1 MTTETD
7 GTGRS
12 ERFRPAR
19 CGVINL
25 WDYRDEEFVFADG
38 RLVLRG
44 PNGSGKTKALEV
56 LFPFVL
62 DARIE
67 PRRLNPF
74 AGDERTMKSN
84 LLYRGQESAYGYVW
98 MEFRRDAPGSDGDEP
113 AAGAVVTVGAG
124 LRGQRHNDRVTR
136 WYFVVD
142 GQVGRDFSLLGPD
155 DRPLTKRQLGAELE
169 HLPAIMTERPVDH
182 RTAVDA
188 RLFGLGVGRFEQ
200 LITLLLTLRRP
211 QLAKNLDPKGLSRA
225 LADGLRPLDEA
236 LIDEAAHSFSDMEN
250 VQRTLAG
257 LVAADGAASAFLTG
271 YTTYLRT
278 HARAEADRLSGRLAA
293 VEASRVELAGALAA
307 RARSAADRDAA
318 RERLEVQR
326 EQLRDITSRLD
337 SLKAS
342 PAYRDR
348 EQLTRQSDLT
358 DQLGEAAA
366 AQARVRDHAQA
377 DAAHRDRARSAAA
390 GAHADALTA
399 VARRAA
405 ELSDAARDA
414 GIGWGADDNAD
425 DGRLGE
431 RVAARLAGR
440 EDDIA
445 TVRAAIAAVAQAAQL
460 RDQAQRR
467 LDRAQ
472 ERVDTAEQA
481 LAAAEGVVSEH
492 RDRLTEALA
501 RWLADHTGTLERLV
515 DPDGRAERDTGP
527 AGAAPPPA
535 PAGSARDALTTAV
548 DRAGEVDAPAL
559 PAVLDDLTAA
569 AVRARRDEI
578 TRLGGT
584 LDVLAGQLGALQD
597 ERARVADEQ
606 DQAPPPFAGRTGSRA
621 DRPGAPLWALV
632 DFAPDVDDPTA
643 AAIEA
648 ALEAANLLDAWV
660 PPAGETDS
668 GDSDTVLLPLPP
680 GERPDSSLLDGL
692 LIAESVAALPVPA
705 IEAVLASIA
714 VRSPAGPAAGWPAGA
729 APAVDTSGAFRQG
742 IQLGAHH
749 KPQAEYIGTTARARR
764 RAQRLAALDARIES
778 TEREVTR
785 TEQTARAIQGRLDAL
800 DAARAALPPTAPLA
814 QAVRAVERESAKVQA
829 VHGELDNARSDLD
842 QAIAGHHHRH
852 RSLLALAAARSMPT
866 EVPLVDG
873 IAAATTRFG
882 RVAADLGA
890 ARRTAKDRADAL
902 AAADDDLAHARERL
916 TEAAERAELAR
927 ADHQARAE
935 ELRTLRAAVG
945 VAVDELDRQIESA
958 AAEQRRTRTA
968 ERAAESA
975 LQAAIDE
982 AGGRRGAVEGAG
994 AALTSAITEAQQECL
1009 RLRPYARPDVADVLR
1024 LPGRLPA
1031 WPAAGEQWAEATT
1044 LTSGAVEALPLDP
1057 DHPVATLPAAV
1068 SAVHEGILGAT
1079 GELRPTESSLKS
1091 SRTRVSASLAQL
1103 QDQLAAAGHEYRP
1116 DWEPV
1121 DDVIVVTVSDEQGF
1135 ASIGDFARRI
1145 AEARRDQEA
1154 LLSESEQRI
1163 LEDALLGRLAQQIH
1177 ERTTDARDL
1186 IAQMNREMRGRRMSS
1201 GATVG
1206 IAWEQSDGL
1215 DPQQRAVSKLL
1226 DRDASQLSADDLAT
1240 MRAHF
1245 AGRIKD
1251 LRAQREDRPYPE
1263 ILAEALDYRGWR
1275 TFVLTLVAPGG
1286 GEERL
1291 TQARHST
1298 LSGGEQSVSLHLP
1311 LFAAAHVM
1319 LSSAAPHCPRLLALD
1334 EAFAGIDDPGR
1345 SELLG
1350 LTAQFDLD
1358 LFMTGYDL
1366 WATYPTVPG
1375 CAHHDLAHSAVEHT
1389 VSSLLLVW
1397 DGAKILTDSQI
1408 TGADDDLAA
1417 ALGSPGTRRRPG
1429 DPGPQIGPD
1438 SSP

>member
-1 MTTETD
+1 MTSGPD
-7 GTGRS
+7 PDAAAQGD
-12 ERFRPAR
+12 RFRPTR
-19 CGVINL
+19 CGVVNL

-84 LLYRGQESAYGYVW
+84 LLYRGQDSAYGYVW
-98 MEFRRDAPGSDGDEP
+98 MEFRRDAAPAPDDGTGPGE
-113 AAGAVVTVGAG
+113 VVTIGAG
-124 LRGQRHNDRVTR
+124 LRAQRHNDRVSR

-155 DRPLTKRQLGAELE
+155 DRPLTKRQLTAELD
-169 HLPAIMTERPVDH
+169 HLATVLTERPVEH

-188 RLFGLGVGRFEQ
+188 RLFGLGLGRFEQ

-225 LADGLRPLDEA
+225 LADGLRPLDEG

-257 LVAADGAASAFLTG
+257 LIQADAAASAFLTG

-278 HARAEADRLSGRLAA
+278 HARAEADRLTGRLDA
-293 VEASRVELAGALAA
+293 VEAARVDLAGALAA
-307 RARSAADRDAA
+307 RARSAANRDAA
-318 RERLEVQR
+318 RDRLDQQR
-326 EQLRDITSRLD
+326 DRLRDITSRLD

-342 PAYRDR
+342 PAYQDR
-348 EQLTRQSDLT
+348 EQLARLADLT
-358 DQLGEAAA
+358 AQLGRAAD
-366 AQARVRDHAQA
+366 QDARVRDGAQSEGA
-377 DAAHRDRARSAAA
+377 RREQARSVAVAARQE
-390 GAHADALTA
+390 ALAA
-399 VARRAA
+399 VARHAA
-405 ELSDAARDA
+405 ELAGAARDA
-414 GIGWGADDNAD
+414 GIGWDADDNAD

-431 RVAARLAGR
+431 RVAARVTGR

-445 TVRAAIAAVAQAAQL
+445 AIRAAITAVAEAARL

-467 LDRAQ
+467 LDRTQ
-472 ERVDTAEQA
+472 ERLDTAEQA
-481 LAAAEGVVSEH
+481 LAAAQDAVSTQREQLAADLSRWLGDH
-492 RDRLTEALA
+492 TAIIDRLAGA
-501 RWLADHTGTLERLV
+501 
-515 DPDGRAERDTGP
+515 DGRAER
-527 AGAAPPPA
+527 PPTTEESLDL
-535 PAGSARDALTTAV
+535 AGSVRVALTSAL
-548 DRAGEVDAPAL
+548 DRVGEIDAPTL
-559 PAVLDDLTAA
+559 PAVLDARLTD
-569 AVRARRDEI
+569 ARQAHRDEI
-578 TRLGGT
+578 ARLRGF
-584 LDVLAGQLGALQD
+584 LDALTEQLAGLRA
-597 ERARVADEQ
+597 ERSLIADEQ
-606 DQAPPPFAGRTGSRA
+606 DQAPPPFAARTGSR
-621 DRPGAPLWALV
+621 DGRPGAPLWAVV
-632 DFAPDVDDPTA
+632 DFAPAVDDATA

-648 ALEAANLLDAWV
+648 ALEAANLLDAWIG
-660 PPAGETDS
+660 PATGADP
-668 GDSDTVLLPLPP
+668 GASDALLLPLPP
-680 GERPDSSLLDGL
+680 TKRPKRSLLGGQ
-692 LIAESVAALPVPA
+692 LIAEPDAALPVPV

-714 VRSPAGPAAGWPAGA
+714 VGSPASAAGSPAGA
-729 APAVDTSGAFRQG
+729 APLIDTGGGFRQG

-749 KPQAEYIGTTARARR
+749 KPHAEYIGTTARAHR
-764 RAQRLAALDARIES
+764 RAQRLADLDARIEA
-778 TEREVTR
+778 TERDAAR
-785 TEQTARAIQGRLDAL
+785 TDEAVRTIQAMLDAL
-800 DAARAALPPTAPLA
+800 DAARNALPATAPLA
-814 QAVRAVERESAKVQA
+814 QAVRAVEQQSAKVQA
-829 VHGELDNARSDLD
+829 VRGEMDNARSDLD
-842 QAIAGHHHRH
+842 QAIAAHHHRH
-852 RSLLALAAARSMPT
+852 QSLLALAAARSMPT
-866 EVPLVDG
+866 EPPLVDG
-873 IAAATTRFG
+873 IAAATAVFG
-882 RVAADLGA
+882 RLAADLGA
-890 ARRTAKDRADAL
+890 ARRTARERSETLTAAEDELLRARD
-902 AAADDDLAHARERL
+902 RL
-916 TEAAERAELAR
+916 TEAAEQAELSR
-927 ADHQARAE
+927 TEHQARDQ
-935 ELRTLRAAVG
+935 ELQTLRAAVG
-945 VAVDELDRQIESA
+945 VAVDDLDRRIEA
-958 AAEQRRTRTA
+958 AAADQRTA
-968 ERAAESA
+968 RNAERTAESA

-982 AGGRRGAVEGAG
+982 AGGRRIAVEGAS
-994 AALTSAITEAQQECL
+994 AALTTAIIEAQQECG
-1009 RLRPYARPDVADVLR
+1009 RLRPYARSDVGDVLR
-1024 LPGRLPA
+1024 LPARLPA
-1031 WPAAGEQWAEATT
+1031 WPTAGEQWADPAR
-1044 LTSGAVEALPLDP
+1044 LTAGAVDTLPRDPDRPVAALPD
-1057 DHPVATLPAAV
+1057 AV
-1068 SAVHEGILGAT
+1068 TALHDGILAAT
-1079 GELRPTESSLKS
+1079 GELRPNESSLKS
-1091 SRTRVSASLAQL
+1091 SRTRVSASLTQL

-1121 DDVIVVTVSDEQGF
+1121 DDVIVVKVSDEQGF

-1145 AEARRDQEA
+1145 AAARQDQEA

-1206 IAWEQSDGL
+1206 IAWEQADGL
-1215 DPQQRAVSKLL
+1215 DPQQRAVSRLL

-1251 LRAQREDRPYPE
+1251 LRAQREDRPYTE

-1275 TFVLTLVAPGG
+1275 SFVLTLVAPGG
-1286 GEERL
+1286 QEDRL

-1334 EAFAGIDDPGR
+1334 EAFAGIDDAGR

-1397 DGAKILTDSQI
+1397 DGAKILTDGQI

-1417 ALGSPGTRRRPG
+1417 ALGSPSTRRRPG
-1429 DPGPQIGPD
+1429 DPGGLINLN
-1438 SSP
+1438 

>member
-1 MTTETD
+1 MVDNARADARTD
-7 GTGRS
+7 
-12 ERFRPAR
+12 RFRPAR

-84 LLYRGQESAYGYVW
+84 LLYRGHESAYGYVW
-98 MEFRRDAPGSDGDEP
+98 MEFRRDPAGSTGDGAPT
-113 AAGAVVTVGAG
+113 GAEVVTIGAG
-124 LRGQRHNDRVTR
+124 LRAQRHNDRVSR

-155 DRPLTKRQLGAELE
+155 DRPLTKRQLATELE
-169 HLPAIMTERPVDH
+169 RLPAVMNERPVDH

-188 RLFGLGVGRFEQ
+188 RLFGLGIGRFEQ

-225 LADGLRPLDEA
+225 LAEGLRPLDEG

-257 LVAADGAASAFLTG
+257 LIQADAAASAFLTG

-278 HARAEADRLSGRLAA
+278 HARAEADRLTGRLDA
-293 VEASRVELAGALAA
+293 VESVRADLAGALAA

-318 RERLEVQR
+318 QDRLDQQRDRLRE
-326 EQLRDITSRLD
+326 ISSRLD
-337 SLKAS
+337 SLRAS

-348 EQLTRQSDLT
+348 EQLTRQADLT
-358 DQLGEAAA
+358 AQLGRAAEQDARLRDGAQAEAARR
-366 AQARVRDHAQA
+366 QQ
-377 DAAHRDRARSAAA
+377 ARSAAA
-390 GAHADALTA
+390 AAHQEALAA
-399 VARRAA
+399 VTRRAA
-405 ELSDAARDA
+405 EVSDAARDA
-414 GIGWGADDNAD
+414 GIGWETDDNAD
-425 DGRLGE
+425 DGHLHE
-431 RVAARLAGR
+431 RVAARVAGR
-440 EDDIA
+440 EDDVA
-445 TVRAAIAAVAQAAQL
+445 AVRAGIAAVAEAARL
-460 RDQAQRR
+460 RDQAQRNLDRTQER
-467 LDRAQ
+467 LDAV
-472 ERVDTAEQA
+472 ERA
-481 LAAAEGVVSEH
+481 LAAAQESVTTR
-492 RDRLTEALA
+492 RDRLVEALA
-501 RWLADHTGTLERLV
+501 HWLTDHAGLLDRLAGPDRTEADPAADLTRGALTL
-515 DPDGRAERDTGP
+515 AE
-527 AGAAPPPA
+527 AV
-535 PAGSARDALTTAV
+535 RDALTTAV
-548 DRAGEVDAPAL
+548 GRVGDVDTPPL
-559 PAVLDDLTAA
+559 PTVLD
-569 AVRARRDEI
+569 ARINDARQARHDEI
-578 TRLGGT
+578 TRLGSI
-584 LDVLAGQLGALQD
+584 LDKLADDLTGLRA
-597 ERARVADEQ
+597 ERALVADEH
-606 DQAPPPFAGRTGSRA
+606 DQAPPPFAARTGSRD
-621 DRPGAPLWALV
+621 DRAGAPLWALV
-632 DFAPDVDDPTA
+632 DFAPDINDITA
-643 AAIEA
+643 AGIEA

-660 PPAGETDS
+660 APAGAVET
-668 GDSDTVLLPLPP
+668 GTSDTLLLPLPP
-680 GERPDSSLLDGL
+680 AERPKRSLLGGH
-692 LIAESVAALPVPA
+692 LIAEPEGALPVPE

-714 VRSPAGPAAGWPAGA
+714 VGAPAGTAAAGV
-729 APAVDTSGAFRQG
+729 APAIDTDGRFRQG

-749 KPQAEYIGTTARARR
+749 KPHAEYIGTTARARR
-764 RAQRLAALDARIES
+764 RAQRLAALDAQIDAAEQ
-778 TEREVTR
+778 EEAR
-785 TEQTARAIQGRLDAL
+785 TAEAARTIRTMLDAVG
-800 DAARAALPPTAPLA
+800 AARNALPLTGPLA
-814 QAVRAVERESAKVQA
+814 HAVRTVEKESAKVQA

-852 RSLLALAAARSMPT
+852 QSLLAIAAARSMPI
-866 EVPLVDG
+866 EPPLVDG
-873 IAAATTRFG
+873 IAAATALFG
-882 RVAADLGA
+882 KSAAGLGA
-890 ARRTAKDRADAL
+890 ARGTARERAEAL
-902 AAADDDLAHARERL
+902 TAADDELLRARDRL
-916 TEAAERAELAR
+916 TEAAERAELSR
-927 ADHQARAE
+927 TDHQAREE
-935 ELRTLRAAVG
+935 ELRTLREAVG
-945 VAVDELDRQIESA
+945 VGVDELDHQIETATGELRA
-958 AAEQRRTRTA
+958 ARTT
-968 ERAAESA
+968 ERAAEAA
-975 LQAAIDE
+975 LATAIDE
-982 AGGRRGAVEGAG
+982 AGSRRNAVEGANT
-994 AALTSAITEAQQECL
+994 ALTTAIIEAQQECV

-1024 LPGRLPA
+1024 LPDRLPA
-1031 WPAAGEQWAEATT
+1031 WPTAGEQWADPVA
-1044 LTSGAVEALPLDP
+1044 LTADAVESLPQNP
-1057 DHPVATLPAAV
+1057 DHPVATLPGAV
-1068 SAVHEGILGAT
+1068 TALHDGILAAT
-1079 GELRPTESSLKS
+1079 GELRPNESSLKS
-1091 SRTRVSASLAQL
+1091 SRTRVSASLTLL

-1121 DDVIVVTVSDEQGF
+1121 DDVIVVKVSDEQGF

-1145 AEARRDQEA
+1145 GAARRDQEA

-1206 IAWEQSDGL
+1206 IAWEQADGL
-1215 DPQQRAVSKLL
+1215 DPQQRAVSRLL

-1275 TFVLTLVAPGG
+1275 SFVLTLVAPGG
-1286 GEERL
+1286 QEDRL

-1375 CAHHDLAHSAVEHT
+1375 CAHHDLAHSALEHT

-1397 DGAKILTDSQI
+1397 DGAKILTDGQI
-1408 TGADDDLAA
+1408 AGADDDLAV

-1429 DPGPQIGPD
+1429 DPGGLIDPN
-1438 SSP
+1438 

>member
-1 MTTETD
+1 MTAGLDEHSAD
-7 GTGRS
+7 RCD
-12 ERFRPAR
+12 RFRPAR

-98 MEFRRDAPGSDGDEP
+98 MEFRRDAPDATD
-113 AAGAVVTVGAG
+113 GAVAADGAEAADEAVPEVVTIGAG
-124 LRGQRHNDRVTR
+124 LRAQRHNDRVSR

-155 DRPLTKRQLGAELE
+155 DRPLTKRQLTAELE
-169 HLPAIMTERPVDH
+169 HLPAVMTERPVEH

-211 QLAKNLDPKGLSRA
+211 QLAKNLEPKGLSRA
-225 LADGLRPLDEA
+225 LADGLRPLDEG

-257 LVAADGAASAFLTG
+257 LIQADAAASAFLTG

-278 HARAEADRLSGRLAA
+278 HARAEADRLTGRLDA
-293 VEASRVELAGALAA
+293 VESARAELAGALAA

-318 RERLEVQR
+318 QNRLDQQR
-326 EQLRDITSRLD
+326 DRLRDVSSHLD
-337 SLKAS
+337 SLRAS

-348 EQLTRQSDLT
+348 EQLTRQAELT
-358 DQLGEAAA
+358 AQLGRAAEQDARLRDGAQAEAARRE
-366 AQARVRDHAQA
+366 Q
-377 DAAHRDRARSAAA
+377 ARSAAA
-390 GAHADALTA
+390 TAHQEALAA
-399 VARRAA
+399 VTRRAA

-414 GIGWGADDNAD
+414 GIGWDHDDNAD
-425 DGRLGE
+425 DGHLHE
-431 RVAARLAGR
+431 RVAARVAGR
-440 EDDIA
+440 EDDVTA
-445 TVRAAIAAVAQAAQL
+445 VRAGIAAVAEAARL
-460 RDQAQRR
+460 RDQAQRNLDRTQDR
-467 LDRAQ
+467 LDAVERAL
-472 ERVDTAEQA
+472 TAARESVTTQ
-481 LAAAEGVVSEH
+481 
-492 RDRLTEALA
+492 RDRLADALA
-501 RWLADHTGTLERLV
+501 QWLTDHAGLLDRLAGADRTDPDPATGT
-515 DPDGRAERDTGP
+515 PTPAE
-527 AGAAPPPA
+527 
-535 PAGSARDALTTAV
+535 SVRDALTAAV
-548 DRAGEVDAPAL
+548 ERVGDIDTPPL
-559 PAVLDDLTAA
+559 PTVLDARITAA
-569 AVRARRDEI
+569 RQARRDEI
-578 TRLGGT
+578 TRLRSV
-584 LDVLAGQLGALQD
+584 LDALADQLTGLRA
-597 ERARVADEQ
+597 ERALVADEQ
-606 DQAPPPFAGRTGSRA
+606 DQAPPPFAARTGSRDGRA
-621 DRPGAPLWALV
+621 GAPLWALV
-632 DFAPDVDDPTA
+632 DFAPDVDDVTA

-660 PPAGETDS
+660 GRDTDP
-668 GDSDTVLLPLPP
+668 GASDTLLLPLPP
-680 GERPDSSLLDGL
+680 AKRPKSSLLGGH
-692 LIAESVAALPVPA
+692 LIAEPDAALPVPT

-714 VRSPAGPAAGWPAGA
+714 VGVPAGTAAAGA
-729 APAVDTSGAFRQG
+729 APVIDTKGAFRQG

-749 KPQAEYIGTTARARR
+749 KPHAEYIGATARARR
-764 RAQRLAALDARIES
+764 RAQRLAGLDARIAA
-778 TEREVTR
+778 TEQEAAR
-785 TEQTARAIQGRLDAL
+785 TEEVARTIRTLLDAV
-800 DAARAALPPTAPLA
+800 DAARNALPPTGPLA
-814 QAVRAVERESAKVQA
+814 QAVRTVEKESAKVQA

-852 RSLLALAAARSMPT
+852 QSLLALAAARSMPT
-866 EVPLVDG
+866 EPALVDG
-873 IAAATTRFG
+873 IAAATTLFG
-882 RVAADLGA
+882 KVAAGLGV
-890 ARRTAKDRADAL
+890 ARGTARERAEAL
-902 AAADDDLAHARERL
+902 TAADDELLRARDRLA
-916 TEAAERAELAR
+916 EAAEQAEMSR
-927 ADHQARAE
+927 TDHQAREE
-935 ELRTLRAAVG
+935 ELRTLREAVG
-945 VAVDELDRQIESA
+945 VGVDELDRQIESA
-958 AAEQRRTRTA
+958 TGEQRAARNA
-968 ERAAESA
+968 ERAAEAA

-982 AGGRRGAVEGAG
+982 AGGRRIAVEGAG
-994 AALTSAITEAQQECL
+994 SALATAITEAQQECV
-1009 RLRPYARPDVADVLR
+1009 RLRPYARPDVGDVLR
-1024 LPGRLPA
+1024 LPDRLPA
-1031 WPAAGEQWAEATT
+1031 WPIAGEQWADAAGLTAT
-1044 LTSGAVEALPLDP
+1044 ALESLPRNP
-1057 DHPVATLPAAV
+1057 YHPVAALPGAV
-1068 SAVHEGILGAT
+1068 TALHEGILRAT
-1079 GELRPTESSLKS
+1079 GELRPNESSLKS
-1091 SRTRVSASLAQL
+1091 SRTRVSASLTQL

-1121 DDVIVVTVSDEQGF
+1121 DDVIVVKVSDEQGF

-1145 AEARRDQEA
+1145 AAARQDQEA

-1186 IAQMNREMRGRRMSS
+1186 IARMNREMRGRRMSS

-1206 IAWEQSDGL
+1206 IAWEQADGL
-1215 DPQQRAVSKLL
+1215 DPQQRAVSRLL
-1226 DRDASQLSADDLAT
+1226 DRDASQLSAGDLAT

-1275 TFVLTLVAPGG
+1275 SFVLTLVAPDGQ
-1286 GEERL
+1286 EERL

-1345 SELLG
+1345 TELLG
-1350 LTAQFDLD
+1350 LTAQFDMD

-1397 DGAKILTDSQI
+1397 DGAKILTDGQI

-1417 ALGSPGTRRRPG
+1417 ALGSPGTRRRPADTAG
-1429 DPGPQIGPD
+1429 LLDRD
-1438 SSP
+1438 

>member
-1 MTTETD
+1 VTSGADQGSTARID
-7 GTGRS
+7 
-12 ERFRPAR
+12 RFRPTR

-98 MEFRRDAPGSDGDEP
+98 MEFARDVPADPDDGADTAVPE
-113 AAGAVVTVGAG
+113 VVTIGAG
-124 LRGQRHNDRVTR
+124 LRAQRHNDRVSR

-155 DRPLTKRQLGAELE
+155 DRPLTKRQLTAELA
-169 HLPAIMTERPVDH
+169 HLPTIMTDRPVEH

-188 RLFGLGVGRFEQ
+188 RLFGLGIGRFEQ

-225 LADGLRPLDEA
+225 LADGLRPLDEG

-257 LVAADGAASAFLTG
+257 LIQADAAAAAFLTG

-278 HARAEADRLSGRLAA
+278 HARAEADRLTGRLEAIEA
-293 VEASRVELAGALAA
+293 VRVDLTGALAA
-307 RARSAADRDAA
+307 RARSAADRDEARDRLD
-318 RERLEVQR
+318 RERDR
-326 EQLRDITSRLD
+326 LRDISSRLE

-348 EQLTRQSDLT
+348 EQLTRQAELT
-358 DQLGEAAA
+358 AQLGRATEQDARIRDGAQAEAARREQARSTAAA
-366 AQARVRDHAQA
+366 AH
-377 DAAHRDRARSAAA
+377 
-390 GAHADALTA
+390 LEA
-399 VARRAA
+399 VAAVNRRAA
-405 ELSDAARDA
+405 ELSGAARDA
-414 GIGWGADDNAD
+414 GIGWDADDNAD
-425 DGRLGE
+425 DGHLAE
-431 RVAARLAGR
+431 RVAARVTGR
-440 EDDIA
+440 EDDVA
-445 TVRAAIAAVAQAAQL
+445 AVRAGIVAVAEAAHL

-467 LDRAQ
+467 LDRTQ
-472 ERVDTAEQA
+472 ERLDAAEQA
-481 LAAAEGVVSEH
+481 LAAAQDAVTTQ
-492 RDRLTEALA
+492 RDRLAERLTQ
-501 RWLADHTGTLERLV
+501 WLTDHAGLLDRLGGPDRPEPVPEPGPASPGTLS
-515 DPDGRAERDTGP
+515 DGV
-527 AGAAPPPA
+527 
-535 PAGSARDALTTAV
+535 RDALTAAARQV
-548 DRAGEVDAPAL
+548 GDVDAQPL
-559 PAVLDDLTAA
+559 PTVLDTVVAEP
-569 AVRARRDEI
+569 RQARRDEI
-578 TRLGGT
+578 TGLGNI
-584 LDVLAGQLGALQD
+584 LDLVTDQLAALRA
-597 ERARVADEQ
+597 ERALVADEQ
-606 DQAPPPFAGRTGSRA
+606 DQAPPPFAARTGSRSG
-621 DRPGAPLWALV
+621 RSGAPLWALV
-632 DFAPDVDDPTA
+632 DFAPDVDDVTA

-660 PPAGETDS
+660 GPDTDT
-668 GDSDTVLLPLPP
+668 GASDTLLLPLPP
-680 GERPDSSLLDGL
+680 AKRPKRSLLGGH
-692 LIAESVAALPVPA
+692 LIAEPDAALPVPA
-705 IEAVLASIA
+705 IEAILASIA
-714 VRSPAGPAAGWPAGA
+714 IGSPAGTGAAGA
-729 APAVDTSGAFRQG
+729 APVIDPDGRFRQG

-749 KPQAEYIGTTARARR
+749 KPHAEYIGATARARR
-764 RAQRLAALDARIES
+764 RALRLAALDTQVEA
-778 TEREVTR
+778 
-785 TEQTARAIQGRLDAL
+785 TEQELADTQQAARTVQAMLEGL
-800 DAARAALPPTAPLA
+800 DAARDALPATGPLA
-814 QAVRAVERESAKVQA
+814 EAIRTVDRESAKVQA

-842 QAIAGHHHRH
+842 QAIAGHHRRH
-852 RSLLALAAARSMPT
+852 QSLLAIGAARSMPT
-866 EVPLVDG
+866 DAALVDG
-873 IAAATTRFG
+873 IASATSLFN
-882 RVAADLGA
+882 RVGADLGA
-890 ARRTAKDRADAL
+890 ARRSARERADAL
-902 AAADDDLAHARERL
+902 AVADDELLRAQDRL
-916 TEAAERAELAR
+916 IEAAEQAELSR
-927 ADHQARAE
+927 TEHQSREE

-945 VAVDELDRQIESA
+945 VGVDELDRQIESA
-958 AAEQRRTRTA
+958 TGDLRAARTA
-968 ERAAESA
+968 ERSAETA

-982 AGGRRGAVEGAG
+982 AGGRRIAVQGASD
-994 AALTSAITEAQQECL
+994 ALTTAIAEAQQECV

-1024 LPGRLPA
+1024 LPDRLPA
-1031 WPAAGEQWAEATT
+1031 WPTAGEQWADPRGLSAD
-1044 LTSGAVEALPLDP
+1044 AVDSLPRDP
-1057 DHPVATLPAAV
+1057 DHPVAALPDAV
-1068 SAVHEGILGAT
+1068 TALHHGILAAT
-1079 GELRPTESSLKS
+1079 GELRPNESSLKS
-1091 SRTRVSASLAQL
+1091 SRTRVSASLTQL
-1103 QDQLAAAGHEYRP
+1103 QDQLAAAGHEYHP

-1121 DDVIVVTVSDEQGF
+1121 DDVIVVKVSDEQGY

-1145 AEARRDQEA
+1145 GAARQDQEA

-1206 IAWEQSDGL
+1206 IAWEQADGL
-1215 DPQQRAVSKLL
+1215 EPQQRAVSKLL

-1263 ILAEALDYRGWR
+1263 ILTEALDYRGWR
-1275 TFVLTLVAPGG
+1275 SFVLTLVAPGG
-1286 GEERL
+1286 QEERL

-1397 DGAKILTDSQI
+1397 DGAKILTDGQI
-1408 TGADDDLAA
+1408 TGADEDLAA
-1417 ALGSPGTRRRPG
+1417 ALGSPNTRRRPG
-1429 DPGPQIGPD
+1429 DPGGLIDPD
-1438 SSP
+1438 

>member
-1 MTTETD
+1 MKSGTD
-7 GTGRS
+7 RDSAARGD
-12 ERFRPAR
+12 RFRPTR

-98 MEFRRDAPGSDGDEP
+98 MEFRRDASPASDDGSGSGPGE
-113 AAGAVVTVGAG
+113 VVTIGAG
-124 LRGQRHNDRVTR
+124 LRAQRHNDRVSR

-155 DRPLTKRQLGAELE
+155 DRPLTKRQLTAELE
-169 HLPAIMTERPVDH
+169 HLPTVATERPVEH

-188 RLFGLGVGRFEQ
+188 RLFGLGLGRFEQ

-225 LADGLRPLDEA
+225 LADGLRPLDEG

-257 LVAADGAASAFLTG
+257 LIQADAAASAFLTG

-278 HARAEADRLSGRLAA
+278 HARAEADRLTGRLDAIEAA
-293 VEASRVELAGALAA
+293 RVDLAGALAA

-318 RERLEVQR
+318 RDRLDQQR
-326 EQLRDITSRLD
+326 DQLRDITSRLD

-342 PAYRDR
+342 PAYQDR
-348 EQLTRQSDLT
+348 EQLTRQADLT
-358 DQLGEAAA
+358 AQLGRAA
-366 AQARVRDHAQA
+366 AQDARVRDGAQA
-377 DAAHRDRARSAAA
+377 DAARREQARATAAA
-390 GAHADALTA
+390 ARQEALAA

-405 ELSDAARDA
+405 ELSGAAQDA
-414 GIGWGADDNAD
+414 GIGWDADDNAD

-431 RVAARLAGR
+431 RVAARVAGR

-445 TVRAAIAAVAQAAQL
+445 AVRAAITAVAEATRL

-467 LDRAQ
+467 LDRTQ
-472 ERVDTAEQA
+472 ERLDTAEQA
-481 LAAAEGVVSEH
+481 LAAAQDAVTAQREQLAGGLSRWLGEH
-492 RDRLTEALA
+492 AGILDRLA
-501 RWLADHTGTLERLV
+501 GG
-515 DPDGRAERDTGP
+515 DGRAER
-527 AGAAPPPA
+527 A
-535 PAGSARDALTTAV
+535 PAAEGSPSDLADSVRVTLTAAL
-548 DRAGEVDAPAL
+548 DRVGEIDAPTL
-559 PAVLDDLTAA
+559 PAVLDTLLADA
-569 AVRARRDEI
+569 RQARRDEI
-578 TRLGGT
+578 TRLRGV
-584 LDVLAGQLGALQD
+584 LDALTEQLAGLRA
-597 ERARVADEQ
+597 ERALVADEQ
-606 DQAPPPFAGRTGSRA
+606 DQAPPAFAARTGSR
-621 DRPGAPLWALV
+621 DGRPGAPLWALV

-660 PPAGETDS
+660 GPAGEPEP
-668 GDSDTVLLPLPP
+668 GESDTVLLPLPAAT
-680 GERPDSSLLDGL
+680 RPKRSLLGRHL
-692 LIAESVAALPVPA
+692 VAEPDAALPVPP

-714 VRSPAGPAAGWPAGA
+714 VGSAGSAVGSSVGA
-729 APAVDTSGAFRQG
+729 APVIDTGGGFRQG

-749 KPQAEYIGTTARARR
+749 KPNAEYIGATARARR
-764 RAQRLAALDARIES
+764 RAKRLAALDTQIEAIEQEVARTDAAALTI
-778 TEREVTR
+778 
-785 TEQTARAIQGRLDAL
+785 RALLDAL
-800 DAARAALPPTAPLA
+800 DAARSALPATAPLA
-814 QAVRAVERESAKVQA
+814 QAVRAVEQQSAKVQA
-829 VHGELDNARSDLD
+829 VHGEMDNARSDLD
-842 QAIAGHHHRH
+842 QAIAAHHHRH
-852 RSLLALAAARSMPT
+852 QSLLALAAARSMPT
-866 EVPLVDG
+866 EPALVDG
-873 IAAATTRFG
+873 IAAATAVFG
-882 RVAADLGA
+882 RLAADLGA
-890 ARRTAKDRADAL
+890 ARRTARERSETL
-902 AAADDDLAHARERL
+902 TAADDELLRARERL
-916 TEAAERAELAR
+916 TEAAEQAELSR
-927 ADHQARAE
+927 TEHQARDE

-945 VAVDELDRQIESA
+945 VAVDELDRRIEAA
-958 AAEQRRTRTA
+958 AAEQRAARNA
-968 ERAAESA
+968 ERSAESA

-982 AGGRRGAVEGAG
+982 AGGRRIAVEGAS
-994 AALTSAITEAQQECL
+994 AAMTTAIAEAQQECV
-1009 RLRPYARPDVADVLR
+1009 RLRPYARSDVGDVLR
-1024 LPGRLPA
+1024 LPARLPA
-1031 WPAAGEQWAEATT
+1031 WPTAGEQWTDPT
-1044 LTSGAVEALPLDP
+1044 RLTGGALEALPQDP
-1057 DHPVATLPAAV
+1057 DHPVAALPDAV
-1068 SAVHEGILGAT
+1068 TALYEGILAAT
-1079 GELRPTESSLKS
+1079 GELRPNESSLKS
-1091 SRTRVSASLAQL
+1091 SRTRVSASLTQL

-1121 DDVIVVTVSDEQGF
+1121 DDVIVVKVSDEQGF

-1145 AEARRDQEA
+1145 AAARQDQEA

-1206 IAWEQSDGL
+1206 IAWEQADGL
-1215 DPQQRAVSKLL
+1215 DPQQRAVSRLL

-1275 TFVLTLVAPGG
+1275 SFVLTLVAPGG
-1286 GEERL
+1286 QEDRL

-1334 EAFAGIDDPGR
+1334 EAFAGIDDAGR

-1397 DGAKILTDSQI
+1397 DGAKILTDGQI

-1417 ALGSPGTRRRPG
+1417 ALGSPSTRRRPG
-1429 DPGPQIGPD
+1429 DPGGLINLN
-1438 SSP
+1438 